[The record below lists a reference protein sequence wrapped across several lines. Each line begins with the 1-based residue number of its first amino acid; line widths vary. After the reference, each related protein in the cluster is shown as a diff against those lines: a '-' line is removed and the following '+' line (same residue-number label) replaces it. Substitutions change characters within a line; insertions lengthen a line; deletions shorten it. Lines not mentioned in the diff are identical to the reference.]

1 MPQPQTKQELADWI
15 LRKLGAPVINVE
27 IADIQLEDAIDDA
40 VQYFQQYHFDG
51 SSRSYRTVKVS
62 ADLLAG
68 NDRRPQ
74 NINAQYYDPSANY
87 FIGDR
92 VMTKVD
98 GKKGYHI
105 YVKVDSDTDLS
116 FDSEFMLE
124 DTVLNQDLYDF
135 SREGQIGITI
145 PDNIIGINKVF
156 RVTAAQTLG
165 MWNYEYQFF
174 MTNFDWFYGSGGMG
188 GMPMTNYYITKQNLD
203 FIDSMINTEPAVRFN
218 KHQNKL
224 WIDFSWKQKA
234 KLDQYFLVEV
244 YEAADPEVWGDVYN
258 DIWLKKYAAALAK
271 MQWGSNL
278 KKYTNTELPGGIT
291 LDGQTLYLEGKEE
304 KDALEEEMKASL
316 TLEMDFLVG

>member
-1 MPQPQTKQELADWI
+1 MAQPQTKQELADWI

-51 SSRSYRTVKVS
+51 SNRSYRTVKVS

-68 NDRRPQ
+68 NDRKSQ
-74 NINAQYYDPSANY
+74 NINAPYYDANTDY
-87 FIGDR
+87 YIGDR

-105 YVKVDSDTDLS
+105 YVKVDSDSAS

-124 DTVLNQDLYDF
+124 DTVLNQDLYDLT
-135 SREGQIGITI
+135 REGQIGITI
-145 PDNIIGINKVF
+145 PENVIGINKVF
-156 RVTAAQTLG
+156 RVTAAQSLG

-174 MTNFDWFYGSGGMG
+174 MTNFDWFYGSGGSG
-188 GMPMTNYYITKQNLD
+188 SMPMTNYYITKQNLD

-224 WIDFSWKQKA
+224 WIDFSWNQKA
-234 KLDQYFLVEV
+234 KVDQYFLVEI

-291 LDGQTLYLEGKEE
+291 MDGQTLYLEGKDE
-304 KDALEEEMKASL
+304 KDALEEEMKTNL